1 VSILELDPT
10 YLLHDPPEL
19 TRPMAAARWRELNML
34 IHSISL
40 LADENTGR
48 GPLLPMLRASATLAG
63 ADRALLYR
71 WDDVTGGLRLTAA
84 HGFEDAHAERLYTHN
99 EPARASLLH
108 RKPVILSDPDEA
120 WLADEMCRL
129 GSRSALSVP
138 VSCEGMPWGALQ
150 FLRGRPYVR
159 EEAVLVWMFVMMVEG
174 MLPLL
179 MASAR
184 HSDRNATVDAATGL
198 LMPSHFRRRLSW
210 EVQRAEWMARPLTV
224 LCVEITE
231 MLHGRPRGGSL
242 PFTLQAA
249 AAVVQKTLRSHD
261 AVTCLGG
268 HHFVAALP
276 DTAAAEAQRA
286 SGLIREGLLDCSA
299 GTLPVFDI
307 QMGSATFPEDGR
319 TESDLIRAA
328 CASGRQSRGRISRNP
343 PAG

>member
-19 TRPMAAARWRELNML
+19 TRAMAAARWRELNML

-40 LADENTGR
+40 LSEENTGR
-48 GPLLPMLRASATLAG
+48 GPLLPLLRASATLAG

-84 HGFEDAHAERLYTHN
+84 HGLDDAHAERLYTHN

-108 RKPVILSDPDEA
+108 RKPVLLSGPDEP

-129 GSRSALSVP
+129 GSRSSLSVP
-138 VSCEGMPWGALQ
+138 VTCEGMPWGAMQ
-150 FLRGRPYVR
+150 FLRERPYVR
-159 EEAVLVWMFVMMVEG
+159 EEAVLVWMYALMVEG

-184 HSDRNATVDAATGL
+184 HADRNATVDAATGL

-210 EVQRAEWMARPLTV
+210 EMQRAEWMARPLTV
-224 LCVEITE
+224 LCVEVTE

-242 PFTLQAA
+242 PFSLQAA
-249 AAVVQKTLRSHD
+249 ASVVQKTLRPHD

-268 HHFVAALP
+268 HHFVAAMP
-276 DTAAAEAQRA
+276 DTSGEEAARA
-286 SGLIREGLLDCSA
+286 VDVIRDGLLDCSG
-299 GTLPVFDI
+299 GTLPVFDLL
-307 QMGSATFPEDGR
+307 MGRSTFPEDGR
-319 TESDLIRAA
+319 TEAELIRAA
-328 CASGRQSRGRISRNP
+328 CASGRQSRGRISRSP
-343 PAG
+343 RVG